1 MRDDSSETAG
11 CDAHGHVTHE
21 HEPRPSWVINRAV
34 AMFKAMGDPARLRL
48 LEILFDGRHC
58 VSELSAESGDAMSTV
73 SQRLKVLVGAGLIT
87 RKREGKHI
95 YYALAD
101 AHVAG
106 LILNALEH
114 AGEDQQLTGG

>member
-1 MRDDSSETAG
+1 MTDNPEYTAL
-11 CDAHGHVTHE
+11 CDAHGHVAHE
-21 HEPRPSWVINRAV
+21 HDPKPDWVINRAV

-48 LEILFDGRHC
+48 LETLFDGRHC

-73 SQRLKVLVGAGLIT
+73 SQRLKMLVNAGLIT
-87 RKREGKHI
+87 RERDGKHI

-101 AHVAG
+101 EHIAQ

-114 AGEDQQLTGG
+114 AGELQHTA